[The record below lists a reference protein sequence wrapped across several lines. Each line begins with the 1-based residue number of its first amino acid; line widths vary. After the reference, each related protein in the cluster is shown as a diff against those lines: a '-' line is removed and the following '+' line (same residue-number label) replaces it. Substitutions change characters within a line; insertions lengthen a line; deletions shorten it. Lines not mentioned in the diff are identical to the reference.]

1 MCENFKTWI
10 VPLSLKTWHSKL
22 EEPLSQEGRKTWQW
36 RLFVQSDNLW
46 IMLLGWKQGGRGLRQ
61 ASAMLHQSPY
71 VNQLVCAVGGVL
83 DFIAKSEWRG
93 GEQKKWKKW
102 NLTCLFICIILRS
115 NIYSYSLP
123 QCSASTSCAL
133 EAREVY
139 DNNNNFNLI
148 INNYF

>member
-36 RLFVQSDNLW
+36 RLFVQSDDIW

-83 DFIAKSEWRG
+83 VFIAKSEWRG

-102 NLTCLFICIILRS
+102 NLTCLVNATSTYLWTS
-115 NIYSYSLP
+115 WKSHYEASWKGSKKWVTVYSLI
-123 QCSASTSCAL
+123 SAAL
-133 EAREVY
+133 WN
-139 DNNNNFNLI
+139 DCMFT
-148 INNYF
+148 